1 MANREKKIRDPIS
14 SRTKNWSIRKSSNV
28 SSILKSIVHLRS
40 KQRNRNCKFLN
51 NRETNETN
59 LADDLVFEK
68 KTQIL
73 HLDVV
78 HVGECWLEK
87 RERRGCG
94 GKNTKKR
101 GDFRGPI
108 HFPSLTVSRFTRGDL
123 AIVKAIA
130 KYPFPTF
137 LIDCLA
143 PATERMGLLSCK
155 CSQIRL
161 AQPSVKQR
169 CRGKTGYH
177 TETSKRKILPKQSG
191 SIW

>member
-1 MANREKKIRDPIS
+1 M
-14 SRTKNWSIRKSSNV
+14 
-28 SSILKSIVHLRS
+28 
-40 KQRNRNCKFLN
+40 
-51 NRETNETN
+51 
-59 LADDLVFEK
+59 DDLVLGEK
-68 KTQIL
+68 TEIL

-78 HVGECWLEK
+78 RVGECWLEK

-143 PATERMGLLSCK
+143 PATERMDLLSCK

-161 AQPSVKQR
+161 AQLSVKQR

-177 TETSKRKILPKQSG
+177 TETSKRKILSKQNG
-191 SIW
+191 SI